1 MNAEPV
7 RSSLEPLPELGAA
20 LGIELLCKRDDML
33 PYYYGGNKVRKI
45 FGICRQAEALGCDAF
60 VTTGGLHSNHAR
72 VSALAAA
79 ARGWRTTLVLH
90 AEPGAEVSS
99 GNALLARLAGAE
111 IVLVEPGEIAVTMQ
125 EAMATFEKRGHTPF
139 EIPGGGHCLS
149 GSLGYVVAAHE
160 LAAQFGAPCDA
171 PDYVI
176 VASGT
181 GTTQAGLIVG
191 FEQLGWSTRVLGISV
206 ARTQHRGTTVID
218 EACAELRV
226 HFSSRGDSPVRGA
239 VPGLDH
245 LRNGVDATRPTEF
258 FDDWVGGGYEQVYPE
273 LLETVRCAA
282 RTGLILDPTYTGK
295 AFQGLVSMVREGK
308 IEAGARVVFW
318 HTGGLINLL
327 ASPQR
332 GSLLS

>member
-1 MNAEPV
+1 MSDEPDQL
-7 RSSLEPLPELGAA
+7 RSPLEPLPKLGAQ

-45 FGICRQAEALGCDAF
+45 FGICREAETLGCNAF

-79 ARGWRTTLVLH
+79 ARGWRCTLVLH
-90 AEPGAEVSS
+90 AEPGSAVSS
-99 GNALLARLAGAE
+99 GNALLARLTGAE
-111 IVLVEPGEIAVTMQ
+111 IMLVKPDEIAAAMR
-125 EAMATFEKRGHTPF
+125 EAMDKLTQEGYIPF

-149 GSLGYVVAAHE
+149 GSLGYAVAVHE
-160 LAAQFGAPCDA
+160 LAAQCDA

-181 GTTQAGLIVG
+181 GTTQAGLLVG
-191 FEQLGWSTRVLGISV
+191 CEQLGWSTRILGISV

-218 EACAELRV
+218 EACAELRAY
-226 HFSSRGDSPVRGA
+226 FSSAHGTSHSSIRGLGRSSENTTVA
-239 VPGLDH
+239 L
-245 LRNGVDATRPTEF
+245 RPTEF

-273 LLETVRCAA
+273 LLGTIRRAA
-282 RTGLILDPTYTGK
+282 REGLILDPTYTGK

-308 IEAGARVVFW
+308 IEMGARVVFW

-327 ASPQR
+327 TSPHQ
-332 GSLLS
+332 GVLLS

>member
-1 MNAEPV
+1 VNAEPSQL
-7 RSSLEPLPELGAA
+7 RSPLEPLPNLGAR
-20 LGIELLCKRDDML
+20 LGVELLCKRDDML

-45 FGICRQAEALGCDAF
+45 FGICREAAALGCDAL

-90 AEPGAEVSS
+90 AEAGATVAD

-111 IVLVEPGEIAVTMQ
+111 IVLVEPAEIAAAMQ
-125 EAMATFEKRGHTPF
+125 KALQALRQQGYTPF

-149 GSLGYVVAAHE
+149 GSLGYVSAVHE
-160 LAAQFGAPCDA
+160 LAAQCET

-181 GTTQAGLIVG
+181 GTTQAGLLVG
-191 FEQLGWSTRVLGISV
+191 CEQLGWSTRVLGVSV
-206 ARTQHRGTTVID
+206 ARAQQRGEAVID
-218 EACAELRV
+218 EACAELRA
-226 HFSSRGDSPVRGA
+226 HFGA
-239 VPGLDH
+239 DYTP
-245 LRNGVDATRPTEF
+245 RPTEF
-258 FDDWVGGGYEQVYPE
+258 FADWVGGGYEQVYPE
-273 LLETVRCAA
+273 LLDTIRSAA
-282 RTGLILDPTYTGK
+282 REGLLLDPTYTGK

-327 ASPQR
+327 ASPHR
-332 GSLLS
+332 GALLS

>member
-1 MNAEPV
+1 MSAEPSL
-7 RSSLEPLPELGAA
+7 RSPLEPLPALGAQ

-45 FGICRQAEALGCDAF
+45 FGICRHAEALGSDAL

-90 AEPGAEVSS
+90 AEAGAPTSS

-111 IVLVEPGEIAVTMQ
+111 VVLVEPSEIAAAMQ
-125 EAMATFEKRGHTPF
+125 RAMDTLTRQGYTPF

-149 GSLGYVVAAHE
+149 GSLGYVAAVHE
-160 LAAQFGAPCDA
+160 LAAQCGV

-181 GTTQAGLIVG
+181 GTTQAGLLVG
-191 FEQLGWSTRVLGISV
+191 CEQLGWSTRVLGVSV
-206 ARTQHRGTTVID
+206 ARAQQRGEAVID
-218 EACAELRV
+218 EACAELRA
-226 HFSSRGDSPVRGA
+226 HFGTAHTPRSP
-239 VPGLDH
+239 
-245 LRNGVDATRPTEF
+245 EF

-273 LLETVRCAA
+273 LLDTIRWAA
-282 RTGLILDPTYTGK
+282 LNGLLLDPTYTGK

-327 ASPQR
+327 ASPHR
-332 GSLLS
+332 KVLAP